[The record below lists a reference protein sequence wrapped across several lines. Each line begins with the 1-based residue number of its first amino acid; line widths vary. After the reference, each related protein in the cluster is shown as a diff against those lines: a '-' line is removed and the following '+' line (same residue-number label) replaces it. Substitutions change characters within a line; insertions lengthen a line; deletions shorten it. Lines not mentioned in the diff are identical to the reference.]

1 VRKNRGEKEGKMP
14 QVFKALATI
23 MVWVTWICALVCGF
37 SYLIVGIINRDL
49 YNSSFTPPMEYAAG
63 FAVAGFF
70 AIVASVIMLIRKKME

>member
-1 VRKNRGEKEGKMP
+1 MP